1 MTINALENIKNTLL
15 AGKNPIK
22 KSRVYGENTINT
34 YILLE
39 TVNFKLSNGVVVAIP
54 EGYIWDLAS
63 VPRLF
68 WSIVPPDSDAEV
80 AFLIHD
86 YLYENRLFGRK
97 FADQEM
103 LKWSKVTNG
112 TNKISVKN
120 LDNYVRYYVVRLFG
134 GFVWNKS

>member
-1 MTINALENIKNTLL
+1 MVHTLENIKDTLL
-15 AGKNPIK
+15 SGKNPIK
-22 KSRVYGENTINT
+22 KSRVYGENTINK
-34 YILLE
+34 YFLLE
-39 TVNFKLSNGVVVAIP
+39 AVNFKLSNGVVVVIP

-68 WSIVPPDSDAEV
+68 WAIIPPDSDAEV

-103 LKWSKVTNG
+103 LKWSKATNS
-112 TNKISVKN
+112 TNKWSLSNI
-120 LDNYVRYYVVRLFG
+120 DNYVRYYVVRWFG
-134 GFVWNKS
+134 LRVWRT